1 VRLQSMSGSLAR
13 DISELGD
20 MLFPHNE
27 VVGRRVVE
35 GSGCRQD
42 PSAYAISVQAEEIH
56 NTQHSLAPLLC
67 FKEV

>member
-1 VRLQSMSGSLAR
+1 MPMRLQPMPGSLAR

-27 VVGRRVVE
+27 VVGGVVE

-42 PSAYAISVQAEEIH
+42 PSAYAVSVQAEEIH
-56 NTQHSLAPLLC
+56 NT
-67 FKEV
+67 